1 MTWFEAVI
9 IAIVEGLTEYL
20 PVSSTGHMMI
30 TQAILGVKSDDFV
43 KLFTVNIQFGAIL
56 AVVVLYWKRFL
67 QSLEFYYKLLIAFI
81 PAAIIGLLFGDE
93 IDLLLENVTVVAYAL
108 LIGGIILL
116 FVDKLFEGNEQSKVG
131 YFQSLIIGIFQ
142 CIALIRNIHYL
153 CRCQK
158 ITAPIFVD
166 NCR

>member
-81 PAAIIGLLFGDE
+81 PAAIIGLIFGDE

-131 YFQSLIIGIFQ
+131 YF
-142 CIALIRNIHYL
+142 
-153 CRCQK
+153 
-158 ITAPIFVD
+158 
-166 NCR
+166 